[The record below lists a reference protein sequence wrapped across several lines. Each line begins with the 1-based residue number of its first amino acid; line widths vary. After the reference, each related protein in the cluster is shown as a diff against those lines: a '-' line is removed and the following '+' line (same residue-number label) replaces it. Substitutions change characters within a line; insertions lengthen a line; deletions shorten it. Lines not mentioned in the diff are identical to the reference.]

1 MDIAFSEFSPGA
13 FQQLNMS
20 FADFSFSGSVTVAGG
35 AIPEPS
41 TYGLIGLG
49 ALGLAIATRRRKL
62 KTV

>member
-13 FQQLNMS
+13 FQQLNIP
-20 FADFSFSGSVTVAGG
+20 FADFSGSVTVAGG

-49 ALGLAIATRRRKL
+49 ALGLAIAARRQKL